1 MSKSKMSRT
10 VPALFLGGLITLGSP
25 ALTFA
30 HGDSVARAE
39 EVTPVVARNLSA
51 EERLRLLE
59 ERQVEIYHTLA
70 EKKSVGLAEKITERI
85 TISGL
90 LEVEA
95 AAADVEFKDGT
106 SDAASD
112 LALATA
118 QFGLGVKLTEAI
130 SGDIIFL
137 FEEGAFGD
145 DDTDLEVDEA
155 AINISLGPWS
165 GRVGRQYLP
174 FGVFHSHFISDPLT
188 LELGETR
195 ETAFLAGYAY
205 GPATLSA
212 FVFNGDAEKTRNEDH
227 IRDWGASLVLAPTEG
242 VELGGSYLSDLAD
255 TDASLVLFEDP
266 LLGEVNEY
274 RRRVGGWSAFFV
286 AEHGKLG
293 LSGEV
298 LGATRRFAVVN
309 LDADGDGQ
317 GDKPLAWNLEASWT
331 LLENVELALRYEG
344 SREFAGQPERQYGID
359 VSWSP
364 WENTTLSLEYLRGEF
379 DRAFIG
385 DLVSSTGS
393 PADKRDLVT
402 AQLAFEF

>member
-1 MSKSKMSRT
+1 MRK
-10 VPALFLGGLITLGSP
+10 
-25 ALTFA
+25 ALTTLLFTSLLLAPAMAFA
-30 HGDSVARAE
+30 HSDQPAATGSGAASVESRLE
-39 EVTPVVARNLSA
+39 SLEV
-51 EERLRLLE
+51 
-59 ERQVEIYHTLA
+59 RQAEIYHTLA
-70 EKKSVGLAEKITERI
+70 EKKTAGLASSITDRI

-95 AAADVEFKDGT
+95 AAANVKFDDG
-106 SDAASD
+106 SKDAASD

-145 DDTDLEVDEA
+145 DDTNLEVDEA
-155 AINISLGPWS
+155 AINISLGSWS

-195 ETAFLAGYAY
+195 ETAILASYEY

-212 FVFNGDAEKTRNEDH
+212 FVFNGDAEKLGNEDH
-227 IRDWGASLVLAPTEG
+227 LRDWGASLVLTPAEG
-242 VELGGSYLSDLAD
+242 IEMGGSYLSDLAES
-255 TDASLVLFEDP
+255 DAE
-266 LLGEVNEY
+266 LLTEY
-274 RRRVGGWSAFFV
+274 RRRVGGWSAFALLEQGPFGFS
-286 AEHGKLG
+286 A
-293 LSGEV
+293 EV
-298 LGATRRFAVVN
+298 LGALKSFAASD
-309 LDADGDGQ
+309 LDTDGDGK
-317 GDKPLAWNLEASWT
+317 GDKPIAWNLEVSWAPV
-331 LLENVELALRYEG
+331 EKVELALRYEG
-344 SREFAGQPERQYGID
+344 SDEFAGQPKRQYGVD

-379 DRAFIG
+379 DRDFAG
-385 DLVSSTGS
+385 DFLSSADS